1 MEMRYSHETEI
12 KVADIAVGVKNL
24 EARNVMFLFFAHP
37 SSQHISLIERFI
49 PIMQP
54 WRIVSSPNFVYRGSL
69 S

>member
-1 MEMRYSHETEI
+1 MKMRCTHESEI
-12 KVADIAVGVKNL
+12 KVADLAVGVKNL
-24 EARNVMFLFFAHP
+24 EARNVIFILLILP
-37 SSQHISLIERFI
+37 SQHISLIERFI